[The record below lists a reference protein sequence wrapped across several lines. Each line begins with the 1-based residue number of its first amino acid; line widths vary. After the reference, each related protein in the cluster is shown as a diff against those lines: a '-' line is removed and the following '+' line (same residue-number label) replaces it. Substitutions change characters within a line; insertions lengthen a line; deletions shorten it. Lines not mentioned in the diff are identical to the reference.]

1 MIRRPARYFFAIFLL
16 AIVCAATLS
25 PAARDTGKGL
35 LAEILA
41 QHPGNRTSY
50 ARMIEALRSIAARSP
65 RVSAASIG
73 RSVQGRDIVLVA
85 VHDPATIFGQTKRL
99 MVICRQHG
107 NEEAP
112 TEAMLALIR
121 HLAFT
126 QGAAEQVLLKRV
138 TLVIIPMANP
148 DGAEA
153 DTRRNAHGVDLN
165 RNWQRLSEPETRA
178 IENAFIQWRPDA
190 VIDAHELPRRS
201 SKPAYRT
208 NFVEAIG
215 PCRALPA
222 ALGKASMA
230 LGGTI
235 SYMMKQYGISLNTY
249 FDDENDNRALAHRHF
264 GFDHQTPSYLF
275 ESKSGYTL
283 KERMKMHIIG
293 VLVAAN
299 QLAQQV
305 PVPPET
311 PQFALAPPSTGTEP
325 GGVMYEQPT
334 KVEIKIVSPR
344 PGAALSKPTEVIA
357 SVLPGAG
364 LSYVMF
370 SVDGR
375 VITLSN
381 CKPYSCIIR
390 PGEYQPGGHIV
401 AVEAMD
407 SQGHS
412 LARAQCAFT
421 IPTGLES
428 AESDAYDEE
437 GA

>member
-1 MIRRPARYFFAIFLL
+1 MIRRPARYFLATFLL
-16 AIVCAATLS
+16 AIACAATLC

-50 ARMIEALRSIAARSP
+50 AGMIEAIRSIAARSA
-65 RVSAASIG
+65 RVSATSIG

-126 QGAAEQVLLKRV
+126 QGAAEQALLKRV

-153 DTRRNAHGVDLN
+153 GTRRNAHGVDIN
-165 RNWQRLSEPETRA
+165 RNWQKLSEPETRA

-190 VIDAHELPRRS
+190 IIDAHELPRRS
-201 SKPAYRT
+201 SKPAYST

-222 ALGKASMA
+222 AVGKASMA

-235 SYMMKQYGISLNTY
+235 SYMMRQYGIPLNIY
-249 FDDENDNRALAHRHF
+249 FDDENDDRALAHRHF
-264 GFDHQTPSYLF
+264 GFDHDTPAYLF
-275 ESKSGYTL
+275 ESKSGYSL

-299 QLAQQV
+299 QLAQQG
-305 PVPPET
+305 PVPAET
-311 PQFALAPPSTGTEP
+311 PQFALTSPKAETEP

-334 KVEIKIVSPR
+334 KVDIKIVSPSQ
-344 PGAALSKPTEVIA
+344 GATLSKPTQIIA

-375 VITLSN
+375 VTTLSN
-381 CKPYSCIIR
+381 CAPYSCIIR
-390 PGEYQPGGHIV
+390 PDEYEPGEHIV

-407 SQGHS
+407 SQGRS
-412 LARAQCAFT
+412 LARARCSFT
-421 IPTGLES
+421 IPSGVES
-428 AESDAYDEE
+428 VESNAYDEE
-437 GA
+437 GL